1 MALGLQD
8 ILSQVASAG
17 SVIDTG
23 SKQIEGWLS
32 DAAGLSM
39 DSNALLKT
47 AASDA
52 SLVSATKSAADL
64 STQSARQALGIKFG
78 TDENAQNQVY
88 TALTD
93 KIAATYK
100 TKSALEDIINQKLA
114 IGMDDPIAYIGAQ
127 LTVNRDIQ
135 QHNAVNS
142 ELQGTFDQ
150 IDRLNKSTSD
160 SAQLQ
165 TQFSNTVTVAS
176 AEAAA
181 RLASTEAQVKA
192 NQMATQALTFN
203 VEGVK
208 TALGATK
215 EELDNLFKVKQL
227 QISTANNDIAAGHLA
242 LAQQE
247 FAFRMEEKLKTDGMD
262 SSILNSINIG
272 RASRGLGGL
281 DKLKAQVALAALKG
295 KGPMSDEFL
304 ADYKSG
310 EMALATGQIS
320 LGATPA
326 DVIQR
331 IGERQVLNVSPP
343 QELVKQKLG
352 DALAIASPQLKSLD
366 PRDLAGAQRILNV
379 EVGKVVQRDA
389 AEVKPN
395 DASNLFSIAPIA
407 SIVKVSPA
415 AANEPVYQKV
425 LKPLMDTGVDMN
437 DPNQVMAATVAAIK
451 KGTISYND
459 ALGLATIYQAGSN
472 ANLAQRDLP
481 KFGIPPVYAYNV
493 RLNNAG
499 GFGGT
504 SIVDVTKVDLLGRYL
519 NKQLVNNLDTNQ
531 PLLVSPAG
539 LIRRLAPA
547 DTTTDGVTQ

>member
-8 ILSQVASAG
+8 IISQVASAG
-17 SVIDTG
+17 SVIDAGAT
-23 SKQIEGWLS
+23 KIEGILS

-39 DSNALLKT
+39 DSSALLKT

-78 TDENAQNQVY
+78 TDETAQNQVY
-88 TALTD
+88 TALSD
-93 KIAATYK
+93 KIASTYK
-100 TKSALEDIINQKLA
+100 TKTALEDVINSKLA

-135 QHNAVNS
+135 QHNAVNA

-150 IDRLNKSTSD
+150 IHNLNLATAE

-165 TQFSNTVTVAS
+165 TQFAQTVTVAS

-181 RLASTEAQVKA
+181 RMASTEAAVKA
-192 NQMATQALTFN
+192 NQMATQALQFN

-215 EELDNLFKVKQL
+215 EELDNLFKAKQL
-227 QISTANNDIAAGHLA
+227 QLSQSNNDIAAGHLA
-242 LAQQE
+242 LAQKE

-262 SSILNSINIG
+262 SAILRSINLG
-272 RASRGLGGL
+272 RASRGLAGL
-281 DKLKAQVALAALKG
+281 DQMKAQVALAALKG
-295 KGPMSDEFL
+295 KGPMSDEFM

-352 DALAIASPQLKSLD
+352 DALALASPQLKSLD
-366 PRDLAGAQRILNV
+366 PRDLAGAQRILNDSAT
-379 EVGKVVQRDA
+379 KVVQRDA

-437 DPNQVMAATVAAIK
+437 DPNQVMAATVSAIQ
-451 KGTISYND
+451 KGTISYTD

-481 KFGIPPVYAYNV
+481 KFGIAPVYAYNV
-493 RLNNAG
+493 RLNNIDD
-499 GFGGT
+499 GFGG
-504 SIVDVTKVDLLGRYL
+504 SNIVDVTKVDLLGRYL
-519 NKQLVNNLDTNQ
+519 NKQLSFLAQ
-531 PLLVSPAG
+531 KPKGGPISLFQGSALPGPLNSG
-539 LIRRLAPA
+539 AP
-547 DTTTDGVTQ
+547 GQ

>member
-8 ILSQVASAG
+8 IISQVASAG
-17 SVIDTG
+17 SVIDAGAT
-23 SKQIEGWLS
+23 KIEGILS

-39 DSNALLKT
+39 DSSALLKT

-78 TDENAQNQVY
+78 TDETAQNQVY
-88 TALTD
+88 TALSD
-93 KIAATYK
+93 KIASTYK
-100 TKSALEDIINQKLA
+100 TKTALEDVINSKLA

-135 QHNAVNS
+135 QHNAVNA

-150 IDRLNKSTSD
+150 IHNLNLATAE

-165 TQFSNTVTVAS
+165 TQFAQTVTVAS

-181 RLASTEAQVKA
+181 RMASTEAAVKA
-192 NQMATQALTFN
+192 NQMATQALQFN

-215 EELDNLFKVKQL
+215 EELDNLFKAKQL
-227 QISTANNDIAAGHLA
+227 QLSQSNNDIAAGHLA
-242 LAQQE
+242 LAQKE

-262 SSILNSINIG
+262 SAILRSINLG
-272 RASRGLGGL
+272 RASRGLAGL
-281 DKLKAQVALAALKG
+281 DQMKAQVALAALKG
-295 KGPMSDEFL
+295 KGPMSDEFM

-352 DALAIASPQLKSLD
+352 DALAVASPQLKSLD

-437 DPNQVMAATVAAIK
+437 DPNQVMAATVSAIQ
-451 KGTISYND
+451 KGTISYTD

-481 KFGIPPVYAYNV
+481 KFGIAPVYAYNV
-493 RLNNAG
+493 RLNNIDD
-499 GFGGT
+499 GFGG
-504 SIVDVTKVDLLGRYL
+504 SNIVDVTKVDLLGRYL
-519 NKQLVNNLDTNQ
+519 NKQLSFLAQ
-531 PLLVSPAG
+531 KPKGGPISLFQGSALPGPLNSG
-539 LIRRLAPA
+539 AP
-547 DTTTDGVTQ
+547 GQ

>member
-8 ILSQVASAG
+8 IISQVASAG
-17 SVIDTG
+17 SVIDAGAT
-23 SKQIEGWLS
+23 KIEGILS

-39 DSNALLKT
+39 NSSALLKT

-88 TALTD
+88 TALSD
-93 KIAATYK
+93 KITSTYK
-100 TKSALEDIINQKLA
+100 TKTALEDVINSKLA

-135 QHNAVNS
+135 QHNAVNA

-150 IDRLNKSTSD
+150 IHNLNLATAE

-165 TQFSNTVTVAS
+165 TQFAQTVTVAS

-181 RLASTEAQVKA
+181 RMASTEAAVKA
-192 NQMATQALTFN
+192 NQMATQALQFN

-215 EELDNLFKVKQL
+215 EELDNLFKAKQL
-227 QISTANNDIAAGHLA
+227 QLSQSNNDIAAGHLA
-242 LAQQE
+242 LAQKE

-262 SSILNSINIG
+262 SAILRSINLG
-272 RASRGLGGL
+272 RASRGLAGL
-281 DKLKAQVALAALKG
+281 DQMKAQVALAALKG
-295 KGPMSDEFL
+295 KGPMSDEFM

-352 DALAIASPQLKSLD
+352 DALALASPQLKSLD
-366 PRDLAGAQRILNV
+366 PRDLAGAQRILNDSAT
-379 EVGKVVQRDA
+379 KVVQRDA

-437 DPNQVMAATVAAIK
+437 DPNQVMAATVSAIQ
-451 KGTISYND
+451 KGTISYTD

-481 KFGIPPVYAYNV
+481 KFGIAPVYAYNV
-493 RLNNAG
+493 RLNNIDD
-499 GFGGT
+499 GFGG
-504 SIVDVTKVDLLGRYL
+504 SNIVDVTKVDLLGRYL
-519 NKQLVNNLDTNQ
+519 NKQLSFLAQ
-531 PLLVSPAG
+531 KPKGGPISLFQGSALPGPLNSG
-539 LIRRLAPA
+539 AP
-547 DTTTDGVTQ
+547 GQ